1 MSPGGAADTMNRR
14 KILLLVLYGLL
25 ATAMCDPLSAD
36 KGRGGGDGGSGG
48 GGNSGSGGGDGGNS
62 GSGGG
67 DDDGESDDDD
77 GQERARDAR
86 SNNGATPLREILAV
100 VRRDYPGDVI
110 DVKFQSRNGKMVYR
124 VKVLTGTGK
133 MIRIRIDARS
143 RRILGVSS

>member
-1 MSPGGAADTMNRR
+1 MNRR

-67 DDDGESDDDD
+67 DDNGDSGGGDDDGDSGGDD

>member
-1 MSPGGAADTMNRR
+1 MNRR